1 MRGGDLF
8 LSPWIQKTPES
19 GAPDGNGGLKCGR
32 EMEKGMVG
40 GEWEGKGQVSLP
52 LYPQKKPST

>member
-40 GEWEGKGQVSLP
+40 GEWEGKGQGISPPVP
-52 LYPQKKPST
+52 PKKTST